1 MVGAKVFWAA
11 LVSSKVVL
19 PCAIYTRKSS
29 EEGLEQGFNSLDA
42 QREACEAYILSQK
55 TQGWVSM
62 GAYEDG
68 GFSGGN
74 VERPGL
80 QRLLGDVASGRV
92 RIVVVYK
99 VDRLTRSLA
108 DFAKMVELFDAHE
121 VSFVSVTQAFNTT
134 SSMGRLTLNVLL
146 SFAQFEREVTGE
158 RIRDKIAA
166 SKRKGL
172 WMGGMAPLGYVPN
185 ERTLAIDEPRAVQ
198 VCEMYRLY
206 LELGGVQPL
215 VVELARRGWVTP
227 QRVIRRSEA
236 AGGRA
241 FSRGHIYR
249 ILANPV
255 YIGQIVHKGAVF
267 AGQHPAIVDGATWQ
281 AVQEQMKANMRVHR
295 RRVKSAEPSLL
306 TGLVF
311 GESGNRLTPTHAKKG
326 SVRYRYYIDQTPSDG
341 GAARLRLPAQE
352 LESAVIDA
360 VAEFLK
366 DRSRVMDAMGPI
378 EADVARTRLHTAAAL
393 ANDLA
398 TASNSKKLELLVRL
412 VSRVTV
418 FKASIEI
425 ALEVGALWSTQ
436 DVANSGDDGIAL
448 IRVPVQL
455 KRCGMAVR
463 LIVGAQGEPAARGV
477 DAKLVGLIAKAH
489 DWFDRL
495 SSGRCDGVQALALE
509 EQISGSYVTR
519 VMYLAFLAPDLVQ
532 RIVRGDHPLD
542 LTADRLM
549 DMVPLPEAWEA
560 QRVLLGMSS

>member
-1 MVGAKVFWAA
+1 M
-11 LVSSKVVL
+11 SSKVVL
-19 PCAIYTRKSS
+19 PCAVYTRKSS

-62 GAYEDG
+62 GAYDDG

-172 WMGGMAPLGYVPN
+172 WMGGVAPLGYVPN
-185 ERTLAIDEPRAVQ
+185 ERTLAIDEPIATQ
-198 VCEMYRLY
+198 VREMYRLY

-227 QRVIRRSEA
+227 QRMTSRSEA

-281 AVQEQMKANMRVHR
+281 AAQEQMKANMRVHR

-326 SVRYRYYIDQTPSDG
+326 SVRYRYYIDQTQPVVGDG
-341 GAARLRLPAQE
+341 GDGEARLRLPAQE
-352 LESAVIDA
+352 LEGVVMDSVIGL
-360 VAEFLK
+360 LK
-366 DRSRVMDAMGPI
+366 DRSRLMGVMAETGSVDANVARARLLGASAIGERLEMSAASQRIEMLQKLVGRVVVRRESVDI
-378 EADVARTRLHTAAAL
+378 AVRVGAIWEADGSSGEAEDGDAP
-393 ANDLA
+393 
-398 TASNSKKLELLVRL
+398 
-412 VSRVTV
+412 V
-418 FKASIEI
+418 FVIE
-425 ALEVGALWSTQ
+425 
-436 DVANSGDDGIAL
+436 
-448 IRVPVQL
+448 VPVQL

-463 LIVGAQGEPAARGV
+463 LVVRPAGSTIDAVV
-477 DAKLVGLIAKAH
+477 DAGLVALIGKAL
-489 DWFDRL
+489 DWFERL
-495 SSGRCDGVQALALE
+495 RSGRADSALAIA
-509 EQISGSYVTR
+509 EQDQVRSAYVTG
-519 VMYLAFLAPDLVQ
+519 VMGLAYLAPDIVHRL
-532 RIVRGDHPLD
+532 VRGDHPRE
-542 LTADRLM
+542 LTVGRLM
-549 DMVPLPEAWEA
+549 KMLPLPLGWEA
-560 QRVLLGMSS
+560 QRVVLKMSG